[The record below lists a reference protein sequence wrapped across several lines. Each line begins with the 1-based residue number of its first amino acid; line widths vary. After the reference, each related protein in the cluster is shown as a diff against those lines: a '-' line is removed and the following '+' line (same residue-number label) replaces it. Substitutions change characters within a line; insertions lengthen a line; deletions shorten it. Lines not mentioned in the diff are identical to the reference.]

1 MLKVF
6 LGSSTGILSVVT
18 ILGAIAVVS
27 VCAVVWYIKSGQK
40 ST

>member
-6 LGSSTGILSVVT
+6 LSSSTGILSVVT

-27 VCAVVWYIKSGQK
+27 VCAIVWYFKSGHK
-40 ST
+40 S